1 MKRNGNKK
9 QIIRKKLESLNF
21 IEELFD
27 PGLFHYKIPLGF
39 GTTLIINLDDCILK
53 IEKNSID
60 ITIAKIETSEHLQ
73 ILFDALVPENNRLPF
88 N

>member
-9 QIIRKKLESLNF
+9 QIIRKKLESLYF
-21 IEELFD
+21 VEELFD
-27 PGLFHYKIPLGF
+27 PGLFHYKMPLGF
-39 GTTLIINLDDCILK
+39 GTTLIMNIDDCVLK

-60 ITIAKIETSEHLQ
+60 IKIAKIETSEHLQ
-73 ILFDALVPENNRLPF
+73 ILFDALVPEINRLPF

>member
-1 MKRNGNKK
+1 MKRNSNKK
-9 QIIRKKLESLNF
+9 QIIRKKLESLYF
-21 IEELFD
+21 VEELFD

>member
-1 MKRNGNKK
+1 MKRNSNKK

-53 IEKNSID
+53 IEKKGID
-60 ITIAKIETSEHLQ
+60 IKIAKIETSEHLQ

>member
-1 MKRNGNKK
+1 MKRNSNKK

-60 ITIAKIETSEHLQ
+60 ITIAKIETSEHLH
-73 ILFDALVPENNRLPF
+73 ILFNALVPEINRLPF

>member
-9 QIIRKKLESLNF
+9 QIIRKKLEILNF
-21 IEELFD
+21 VEELFD

-53 IEKNSID
+53 IEKKGID
-60 ITIAKIETSEHLQ
+60 IKIAKIETSEHLQ

>member
-1 MKRNGNKK
+1 MKRNSNKK

-73 ILFDALVPENNRLPF
+73 ILFDALVPEINRLPF